1 MSYVPLGSTSAAA
14 LRAFRVG
21 LPVCVP
27 LIRKQLRWT
36 DPCRLPGA
44 AVSGSPRFFVHS
56 NRIFDMR
63 GFNRLTSAFHGL
75 LCSEMRRA
83 LNVRRSLTIRPVLE
97 TLESI
102 DLLST
107 IHGHATT
114 IHRDARVQ
122 DVVKTAGIQTILP
135 VNYGVTGVRQDTGG
149 NVVIT
154 GGTGPPSLT
163 DGTPAFIY
171 DGPLNQIPSS
181 TSAASLHL
189 FYPTFA
195 GETVTSSQFYGPNTS
210 LFDPSIGVG
219 NITAVGAYRYTGSN
233 YQNGMIYTGPVDGS
247 GTYVQ
252 LVAPGDGNDAVGDTI
267 PHSTMGNLVV
277 GNFDYQSDEVR
288 GHGFIY
294 DTSSGTYTTVDIG
307 HFSTT
312 LYGVWQDGGSSSTL
326 YTIVGGYSDNVHG
339 AKAFIEDY
347 NATTDQFSN
356 FRSYSFNNSPSIVTH
371 FEGISAVTGGFS
383 IAATEI
389 SPRSI
394 SGASYAFIPVRKNG
408 SFGAA
413 RWVAMTNNVNRAPTT
428 GDTVI
433 NNSVMGIYPI
443 GSGDASSYI

>member
-1 MSYVPLGSTSAAA
+1 
-14 LRAFRVG
+14 
-21 LPVCVP
+21 
-27 LIRKQLRWT
+27 
-36 DPCRLPGA
+36 
-44 AVSGSPRFFVHS
+44 
-56 NRIFDMR
+56 MR
-63 GFNRLTSAFHGL
+63 GFNKLTSAFHGL
-75 LCSEMRRA
+75 LCSEMWRES
-83 LNVRRSLTIRPVLE
+83 NVRRPPTIRPVLE

-114 IHRDARVQ
+114 VHRDARVH

-135 VNYGVTGVRQDTGG
+135 VNYGVTGVRQDVGG
-149 NVVIT
+149 NVVTT

-181 TSAASLHL
+181 TSAASLHY

-210 LFDPSIGVG
+210 LFNPSIGAG

-233 YQNGMIYTGPVDGS
+233 FQSGMLYRGPVDGS

-252 LVAPGDGNDAVGDTI
+252 IVAPGNGSDAVGDTI

-277 GNFDYQSDEVR
+277 GNFNYQSDQVR

-312 LYGVWQDGGSSSTL
+312 LYGVWQDGGSSSSL
-326 YTIVGGYSDNVHG
+326 YTIVGGYSKNVHG
-339 AKAFIEDY
+339 ARAFIEDY
-347 NATTDQFSN
+347 NAATGQFSN
-356 FRSYSFNNSPSIVTH
+356 LRSYSFNNRPSIVTH

-383 IAATEI
+383 ISATEL

-394 SGASYAFIPVRKNG
+394 SGASYAFIPVKKNG
-408 SFGAA
+408 SFGTA
-413 RWVAMTNNVNRAPTT
+413 RWVAMTNNVNHAPTT

-433 NNSVMGIYPI
+433 NYSVMGIYPA
-443 GSGDASSYI
+443 GSGDASSYISTVKP

>member
-1 MSYVPLGSTSAAA
+1 MIV
-14 LRAFRVG
+14 
-21 LPVCVP
+21 
-27 LIRKQLRWT
+27 
-36 DPCRLPGA
+36 
-44 AVSGSPRFFVHS
+44 
-56 NRIFDMR
+56 
-63 GFNRLTSAFHGL
+63 FNRPTSAFHGWL
-75 LCSEMRRA
+75 RSERRRA
-83 LNVRRSLTIRPVLE
+83 LNVRRSPKIRPVLE

-102 DLLST
+102 ELLST
-107 IHGHATT
+107 IHGHATNF
-114 IHRDARVQ
+114 HRGARVH

-135 VNYGVTGVRQDTGG
+135 VDYGVTGVRQDVGG

-154 GGTGPPSLT
+154 GGTGPPSLRA
-163 DGTPAFIY
+163 GTPAFIY
-171 DGPLNQIPSS
+171 DGPLNQFPSS
-181 TSAASLHL
+181 PGAASLHL
-189 FYPTFA
+189 FDPKFA

-210 LFDPSIGVG
+210 LFDPSIGAG
-219 NITAVGAYRYTGSN
+219 NITAVGAYRDTGSD

-252 LVAPGDGNDAVGDTI
+252 IVAPGNGTDAVGDTI

-307 HFSTT
+307 RFSTT
-312 LYGVWQDGGSSSTL
+312 LYGVWQDGGASSSL
-326 YTIVGGYSDNVHG
+326 YTIVGGYSDNDHG

-347 NATTDQFSN
+347 NATTHQFSD
-356 FRSYSFNNSPSIVTH
+356 FRSYSFDNRPSIVTH
-371 FEGISAVTGGFS
+371 FEGISAVAGGFS
-383 IAATEI
+383 IAATEV

-394 SGASYAFIPVRKNG
+394 SGASYAYIPVRKNG

-433 NNSVMGIYPI
+433 DNSVMGIYPT
-443 GSGDASSYI
+443 GSGNASSYISTVNP